1 MAEAPAEKFGVADVA
16 KAMSEID
23 RAALLK
29 ILQMPAN
36 FPVVADLE
44 GLHPVSLFAK
54 SVLRI
59 KVWQVPFLNRGACGQ
74 CCQGA
79 YLARWGHKTVALKC
93 FSAELP
99 SGSSVCGHCKQL
111 WTLQKESEEY
121 YELKETMDVAWAR
134 YKKGE
139 RKALRNWDCMSGLAD
154 FFSEEIQQ
162 IKDTLAGS
170 QHALPATWPDMSVL
184 PAMKTVMQEAGVLF
198 ADAGRSRNPYVRT
211 AEEQRVIADYTRTVL
226 RSWLKVRATIAD
238 KAKWLQHLRDLQRRA
253 KVIAQAAMWSMQ
265 TKFSAYPI
273 FAGAIVAA
281 DVMAAGLNFA
291 AGRFAFMAA
300 KVADDPDESVTFDA
314 FSWGPAVDTMTDW
327 AKTVAL
333 VKRPQLISKALSAS
347 KASAKADSVSSS
359 ASSKSGWFYGIAR
372 GKNGDCVKRH
382 WHSEVKPMVIGWPG
396 AIYKKFRSEAAAKG
410 FVERMKAKAG
420 PAKWWV
426 LKGSLRDGAYASKLV
441 AQSYKGAGELTPMWS
456 IPAAKEFLG
465 VKWVRVFN
473 DTVAQDDGAP
483 RSAASGDSEV
493 FDDFKEF
500 EGKFFALRGG
510 SSDGVFDSID
520 AVLLAKAEGGGV
532 YDVFDT
538 KWDAQRFCEGDSNER
553 VYVVFAGSKT
563 GIMTAGQMVAATR
576 GVESVVEG
584 PMSRQQAER
593 IWNGGGASAP
603 AGAGTHEKQSVPASP
618 PRTTRSPSATAAAP
632 TTPTKTSASDTFELQ
647 SPSEAAIE
655 RAWKAGKKRVFS
667 CWLSHSKAR
676 VALSWEDAIAGVE
689 EPEVRV
695 TASEDDLFANI
706 AKAEYALQQQRTPVT
721 PKKTVAQRLAEAR
734 KKMSSSEPKSAR
746 VKRTVIDLS
755 TDTSASAAASTV
767 ASSSHNPG
775 ISGQSQVGRV
785 GLSGVVRTKQVVQMT
800 RTFIDAQ
807 HPVKIVGPPAE
818 PDTALI
824 FGGLPGPRD
833 VTYLKAETKNDSSD
847 LTLKHFMHFKDTAM
861 KAWSLKKF
869 GEFMEFCELGKQLC
883 KRSSKTVAAVN
894 GAFFVELGAIA
905 VRVYNSLKRR
915 KTLGVDEIRFQVRM
929 FIQLQYATNELVL
942 HTGTQALRVFDD
954 VVDEFAE
961 LKSLYPAAAS
971 SKASSTQERQQSK
984 AKYAKKPAKHHSG
997 CYLCPS
1003 SSHQA
1008 WDERF
1013 HPRGADGKR
1022 QKVHDDVKAQIMQ
1035 RIDNSS
1041 RTQSQKDEEK
1051 ADVKR
1056 YWQQYNL

>member
-1 MAEAPAEKFGVADVA
+1 
-16 KAMSEID
+16 
-23 RAALLK
+23 
-29 ILQMPAN
+29 
-36 FPVVADLE
+36 
-44 GLHPVSLFAK
+44 
-54 SVLRI
+54 
-59 KVWQVPFLNRGACGQ
+59 
-74 CCQGA
+74 
-79 YLARWGHKTVALKC
+79 
-93 FSAELP
+93 
-99 SGSSVCGHCKQL
+99 
-111 WTLQKESEEY
+111 
-121 YELKETMDVAWAR
+121 
-134 YKKGE
+134 
-139 RKALRNWDCMSGLAD
+139 
-154 FFSEEIQQ
+154 
-162 IKDTLAGS
+162 
-170 QHALPATWPDMSVL
+170 
-184 PAMKTVMQEAGVLF
+184 
-198 ADAGRSRNPYVRT
+198 
-211 AEEQRVIADYTRTVL
+211 
-226 RSWLKVRATIAD
+226 
-238 KAKWLQHLRDLQRRA
+238 
-253 KVIAQAAMWSMQ
+253 
-265 TKFSAYPI
+265 
-273 FAGAIVAA
+273 
-281 DVMAAGLNFA
+281 
-291 AGRFAFMAA
+291 
-300 KVADDPDESVTFDA
+300 
-314 FSWGPAVDTMTDW
+314 
-327 AKTVAL
+327 
-333 VKRPQLISKALSAS
+333 
-347 KASAKADSVSSS
+347 
-359 ASSKSGWFYGIAR
+359 
-372 GKNGDCVKRH
+372 
-382 WHSEVKPMVIGWPG
+382 MVIGWPG

-441 AQSYKGAGELTPMWS
+441 AQSYKGTGEMTPMWS

-473 DTVAQDDGAP
+473 DTVAQDSDAP
-483 RSAASGDSEV
+483 RSTGDCASEA
-493 FDDFKEF
+493 FDDFQEF

-510 SSDGVFDSID
+510 SLDGVFQSID
-520 AVLLAKAEGGGV
+520 AVLVAKAEGGGV

-538 KWDAQRFCEGDSNER
+538 KWEAQRFCEGDKNER

-563 GIMTAGQMVAATR
+563 GVMTAGQMVAATR

-584 PMSRQQAER
+584 PMSRKQAER

-603 AGAGTHEKQSVPASP
+603 ADASKQKKQSVPASP
-618 PRTTRSPSATAAAP
+618 PRTNLSPSAAAAAP
-632 TTPTKTSASDTFELQ
+632 MTPTKTKVSSAFELQ

-655 RAWKAGKKRVFS
+655 KAWKAGKKRVFS
-667 CWLSHSKAR
+667 CWLSDSKAR
-676 VALSWEDAIAGVE
+676 VALSWEDAIAGID
-689 EPEVRV
+689 EPEVRI
-695 TASEDDLFANI
+695 TASEDDLFGNI
-706 AKAEYALQQQRTPVT
+706 AKAERALELQRTPVT
-721 PKKTVAQRLAEAR
+721 PTKTVAQRLAEAR
-734 KKMSSSEPKSAR
+734 KRLSSSEPKSAS

-755 TDTSASAAASTV
+755 TDSSASAAASAV
-767 ASSSHNPG
+767 APSSPSPAL
-775 ISGQSQVGRV
+775 SGQSHLGRV

-800 RTFIDAQ
+800 RAFIDAQ

-833 VTYLKAETKNDSSD
+833 VTYMKVEAKNDTSD
-847 LTLKHFMHFKDTAM
+847 LTLKHFMQFKDTAM
-861 KAWSLKKF
+861 KAWPLKKF

-883 KRSSKTVAAVN
+883 KRSSKTAAAVN
-894 GAFFVELGAIA
+894 GAFFVELGGIA

-961 LKSLYPAAAS
+961 LKSLYPATAS
-971 SKASSTQERQQSK
+971 SKASSTQERQQNR
-984 AKYAKKPAKHHSG
+984 AKSYAKKPAKHHSG

-1056 YWQQYNL
+1056 YWQQYSL